1 MLKRYLIAGLLVWLP
16 LGVTVLVI
24 RLLVNFMDKL
34 LNFIPVKYQPETLL
48 GFNIPGL
55 GVVLA
60 VLIVLITGVIVA
72 NFFGRQLI
80 AAWESLLG
88 RIPLVRT
95 IYHSVKQVAVT
106 IFAPQGK
113 SFRKVLLIEYPR
125 KGIYTLAF
133 QTGDAVGEVQEKT
146 GKEVINVFVPTTP
159 NPTSGFFIMVPV
171 EDVQELEMSTDDALK
186 MIMSLGVIVPGGK
199 ENPAIQQAAR
209 ELSDLLGGERSDAKP
224 DEKPGNN
231 PDKKVK

>member
-1 MLKRYLIAGLLVWLP
+1 MFKRYLIAGLLVWLP

-24 RLLVNFMDKL
+24 RLLVSFMDQL
-34 LNFIPVKYQPETLL
+34 LVFIPLKYQPETLL

-55 GVVLA
+55 GVVMA
-60 VLIVLITGVIVA
+60 VLIVLITGIIVA
-72 NFFGRQLI
+72 NFFGRQLV

-106 IFAPQGK
+106 IFSSQGK

-133 QTGDAVGEVQEKT
+133 QTGDAVEEVKQKS
-146 GKEVINVFVPTTP
+146 GKNVINVFVPTTP
-159 NPTSGFFIMVPV
+159 NPTSGFFIMVPDD
-171 EDVQELEMSTDDALK
+171 DVQVLDMSIDEALK

-199 ENPAIQQAAR
+199 GNPLIQEATQ
-209 ELSDLLGGERSDAKP
+209 ELSAALRGEKSDKGS
-224 DEKPGNN
+224 K
-231 PDKKVK
+231 

>member
-24 RLLVNFMDKL
+24 RLLVTFMDKL
-34 LNFIPVKYQPETLL
+34 LVFIPVQYHPDTLL
-48 GFNIPGL
+48 GVHIPGL

-60 VLIVLITGVIVA
+60 VLVVLVTGVIVA
-72 NFFGRQLI
+72 NFFGRQLV

-106 IFAPQGK
+106 IFSSQGK
-113 SFRKVLLIEYPR
+113 SFRRVLLIEYPR
-125 KGIYTLAF
+125 KGIYTLCF
-133 QTGDAVGEVQEKT
+133 QTGDAVAEVMEKT

-159 NPTSGFFIMVPV
+159 NPTSGFFIMLPE
-171 EDVQELEMSTDDALK
+171 EDVQELDMSIDDALK

-199 ENPAIQQAAR
+199 ENPVIQEATQ
-209 ELSDLLGGERSDAKP
+209 ELSDALRGEKH
-224 DEKPGNN
+224 
-231 PDKKVK
+231 DKEIK

>member
-34 LNFIPVKYQPETLL
+34 LVFIPMEYHPDTLL
-48 GFNIPGL
+48 GFHIPGL

-60 VLIVLITGVIVA
+60 VLVVLITGVIVA
-72 NFFGRQLI
+72 NFFGRQLV

-106 IFAPQGK
+106 IFSSQGK

-133 QTGDAVGEVQEKT
+133 QTGDAVAEVREKS
-146 GKEVINVFVPTTP
+146 GREVINVFVPTTP
-159 NPTSGFFIMVPV
+159 NPTSGFFIMVPE
-171 EDVQELEMSTDDALK
+171 EDVQVLDMSIDEALK

-199 ENPAIQQAAR
+199 ENPLLQEATQ
-209 ELSDLLGGERSDAKP
+209 ELSDALRGEKHDRK
-224 DEKPGNN
+224 EK
-231 PDKKVK
+231 

>member
-1 MLKRYLIAGLLVWLP
+1 MFKRYLIAGLLVWLP

-24 RLLVNFMDKL
+24 RLLVSFMDQL
-34 LNFIPVKYQPETLL
+34 LVFIPLKYQPETLL

-55 GVVLA
+55 GVVMA
-60 VLIVLITGVIVA
+60 VLIVLITGIIVA
-72 NFFGRQLI
+72 NFFGRQLV

-106 IFAPQGK
+106 IFSSQGK

-133 QTGDAVGEVQEKT
+133 QTGDAVEEVKQKS
-146 GKEVINVFVPTTP
+146 GKNLINVFVPTTP
-159 NPTSGFFIMVPV
+159 NPTSGFFIMVPD
-171 EDVQELEMSTDDALK
+171 EDVQVLDLSIDEALK

-199 ENPAIQQAAR
+199 GNPVIQEATQ
-209 ELSDLLGGERSDAKP
+209 ELSAALRGEKSDK
-224 DEKPGNN
+224 DSK
-231 PDKKVK
+231 